1 MRERLSAEKRGQ
13 NPYMELYDDSFKPT
27 KKGCNL
33 RIEMWDTKRNAREN
47 VDIIF
52 K

>member
-1 MRERLSAEKRGQ
+1 MPGLLVGKLSKIILRRTHEK
-13 NPYMELYDDSFKPT
+13 FKPT

-33 RIEMWDTKRNAREN
+33 RIEMWDTKRNTKEN

>member
-1 MRERLSAEKRGQ
+1 
-13 NPYMELYDDSFKPT
+13 MELYDDSFKPT

-33 RIEMWDTKRNAREN
+33 RIEMWDTKRNTKEN